1 MENVIQ
7 AVSDGVIITIVGML
21 VVFAFLTIMVIA
33 MDITSSI
40 VAYLNKKFPPKV
52 VETTTTKKRPQTNEE
67 EMVAVAIA
75 SILNLQRSGR

>member
-1 MENVIQ
+1 MENIIQ

-21 VVFAFLTIMVIA
+21 VVFGFLTIMVIA
-33 MDITSSI
+33 MDITSGI
-40 VAYLNKKFPPKV
+40 VGYLNKKFPPKV

>member
-1 MENVIQ
+1 MENIIQ

-21 VVFAFLTIMVIA
+21 VVFGFLTIMVIA
-33 MDITSSI
+33 MNITSGI

-52 VETTTTKKRPQTNEE
+52 VETATTKKKSQTNEE
-67 EMVAVAIA
+67 EMVAIAVA